1 MAYKVPIFSLILPC
15 TNQQVN
21 LLLLSIINTC
31 VARLH
36 SLHIQLCSCFPLLEK
51 PVTKEQENAFRLA
64 MRDGLSTSSNFRI
77 DIFGPENSGKT
88 CLISTLFNEQ
98 FANNEATEGA
108 DVQICTIYAA
118 NWEKCTAQEMADK
131 LQLQF
136 LHNLN
141 TTAKEKMASEASVA
155 ATKKGFVAK
164 VKAVFVKSRT
174 TTPEKLL
181 KAPEVKLE
189 VIKEANAIKIT
200 TKDGFTAVVWD
211 YAGQIQYLSTHTVF
225 IRKNNVIF
233 IVFKASC
240 NLSELIQPRPGDQ
253 SSASSSNAT
262 HFEVIHYWLQSV
274 TSVCQDPGGADHKS
288 TFLPTVVPIVTHID
302 EIPADIVEQTKEEII
317 TQLARELEG
326 KPYAKHL
333 AGNLPGVGLLNALK
347 KYCIFLSNKIR
358 DEKTIARLKEIVLEI
373 SAPSMKEKH
382 PLIYLKIEKELL
394 LLEKEVITIT
404 DFHKVAV
411 DNGFM
416 AKENSEE
423 MKGALEYFHQKGVV
437 LHFPSI
443 ENLKKL
449 VFLSPQWLEKLIAFL
464 IIAHHYQPTG
474 DKDDHS
480 YKRLKHEGVLVGS
493 FLDHMLQMFNELHR
507 AVGCEITFDQAV
519 TFLIEFGFIAEI
531 SITTEFLEELH
542 PWSKEEEKRIFIVPS
557 QLPEDKGEKRLSFVD
572 KKRVWS
578 IHFVFTDGFISLT
591 LFHQMVAA
599 CINWNG
605 KRKQN
610 IAWYVYITIYIK
622 L

>member
-1 MAYKVPIFSLILPC
+1 
-15 TNQQVN
+15 
-21 LLLLSIINTC
+21 
-31 VARLH
+31 
-36 SLHIQLCSCFPLLEK
+36 
-51 PVTKEQENAFRLA
+51 
-64 MRDGLSTSSNFRI
+64 MRDGVSTSSSFRI

-88 CLISTLFNEQ
+88 CLVSTLFDEQ
-98 FANNEATEGA
+98 FASNEATEGA
-108 DVQICTIYAA
+108 DVQICTIYAN
-118 NWEKCTAQEMADK
+118 NWQRCTAKEMADK

-141 TTAKEKMASEASVA
+141 TLAKEKMGSEESTA
-155 ATKKGFVAK
+155 AIKKGFASK
-164 VKAVFVKSRT
+164 VKAIFSKS
-174 TTPEKLL
+174 LH

-189 VIKEANAIKIT
+189 VIRKANAVKIT
-200 TKDGFTAVVWD
+200 SKDGFTAVVWD
-211 YAGQIQYLSTHTVF
+211 YAGQIQYLSAHTVF

-233 IVFKASC
+233 IVLKASC
-240 NLSELIQPRPGDQ
+240 NLSELIHPRPGDQ
-253 SSASSSNAT
+253 ISNAT

-274 TSVCQDPGGADHKS
+274 TSVCQDAGGADHKS

-317 TQLARELEG
+317 AHLARELEG

-333 AGNLPGVGLLNALK
+333 AGNLPGVGLRNALK
-347 KYCIFLSNKIR
+347 KYCIFLSNKVR
-358 DEKTIARLKEIVLEI
+358 DESTIARLKEIVVEV

-382 PLIYLKIEKELL
+382 PLVYLKIEKELL
-394 LLEKEVITIT
+394 LLEKEVISTT
-404 DFHKVAV
+404 EFHKVAIE
-411 DNGFM
+411 NGFM
-416 AKENSEE
+416 AEENSEE
-423 MKGALEYFHQKGVV
+423 MKGALDYFHQKGVI

-443 ENLKKL
+443 DNLKKL

-464 IIAHHYQPTG
+464 IVAHHYQPTG

-493 FLDHMLQMFNELHR
+493 FLYHMLQLFNSDKLHR

-519 TFLIEFGFIAEI
+519 TFLIKFGFIAEI

-557 QLPEDKGEKRLSFVD
+557 QLPEDKGEKRLSFVN

-578 IHFVFTDGFISLT
+578 IHFAFTDGFISLT

-610 IAWYVYITIYIK
+610 IAW
-622 L
+622 

>member
-1 MAYKVPIFSLILPC
+1 
-15 TNQQVN
+15 
-21 LLLLSIINTC
+21 
-31 VARLH
+31 
-36 SLHIQLCSCFPLLEK
+36 
-51 PVTKEQENAFRLA
+51 
-64 MRDGLSTSSNFRI
+64 MRDGVSTSSSFRI
-77 DIFGPENSGKT
+77 DVFGPENSGKS
-88 CLISTLFNEQ
+88 CLVSTLFNEQ

-108 DVQICTIYAA
+108 DVQICTIYAN
-118 NWEKCTAQEMADK
+118 NWQRCTAKEMAEK

-141 TTAKEKMASEASVA
+141 TSAKAKMASDASMA
-155 ATKKGFVAK
+155 ATKKGFATK
-164 VKAVFVKSRT
+164 VKAVFFKSHAT
-174 TTPEKLL
+174 TGEKLH
-181 KAPEVKLE
+181 KAPEVKVE
-189 VIKEANAIKIT
+189 VIREANAIKIT
-200 TKDGFTAVVWD
+200 SQDGFTAVVWD
-211 YAGQIQYLSTHTVF
+211 YAGQIQYLSAHTVF

-233 IVFKASC
+233 IVLKASC
-240 NLSELIQPRPGDQ
+240 NLSELIHPRPGDQ
-253 SSASSSNAT
+253 SSNAT

-274 TSVCQDPGGADHKS
+274 TSVCQDAGGADHKS

-317 TQLARELEG
+317 AQLARELEG

-347 KYCIFLSNKIR
+347 KYCIFLSNKVR
-358 DEKTIARLKEIVLEI
+358 DESTIAQLKEIVVEV
-373 SAPSMKEKH
+373 SSPSMKEKH

-394 LLEKEVITIT
+394 LLEKEVITT
-404 DFHKVAV
+404 TEFHKVAV
-411 DNGFM
+411 ENGFM

-423 MKGALEYFHQKGVV
+423 MKGALDYFHQKGVI

-443 ENLKKL
+443 DDLKKL

-464 IIAHHYQPTG
+464 IIAHHYKSTG

-493 FLDHMLQMFNELHR
+493 FLDHMLQMFNKLHR
-507 AVGCEITFDQAV
+507 SIACEITFVQAV
-519 TFLIEFGFIAEI
+519 TFLIKFGFIAEI

-542 PWSKEEEKRIFIVPS
+542 PWSKEKEKRIFIVPS

-578 IHFVFTDGFISLT
+578 IHFTFPDGFVSLT

-599 CINWNG
+599 SINWND

-610 IAWYVYITIYIK
+610 IAW
-622 L
+622 

>member
-1 MAYKVPIFSLILPC
+1 
-15 TNQQVN
+15 
-21 LLLLSIINTC
+21 
-31 VARLH
+31 
-36 SLHIQLCSCFPLLEK
+36 
-51 PVTKEQENAFRLA
+51 
-64 MRDGLSTSSNFRI
+64 MRDGVSTSSSFRI

-88 CLISTLFNEQ
+88 CLVSTLFDEQ
-98 FANNEATEGA
+98 FASNEATEGA
-108 DVQICTIYAA
+108 DLQICTIYAN
-118 NWEKCTAQEMADK
+118 NWQRCTAKEMADK

-141 TTAKEKMASEASVA
+141 TSAKKKMASDASMA
-155 ATKKGFVAK
+155 ATKKGFASK
-164 VKAVFVKSRT
+164 VKAVFFKSHAT
-174 TTPEKLL
+174 TGERLH
-181 KAPEVKLE
+181 KAPEVKVE
-189 VIKEANAIKIT
+189 VIREANAIKIT
-200 TKDGFTAVVWD
+200 SKDGFTAVVWD

-225 IRKNNVIF
+225 IRRNNVIF

-240 NLSELIQPRPGDQ
+240 NLSDIIHPRPGDQ
-253 SSASSSNAT
+253 SSNAT

-274 TSVCQDPGGADHKS
+274 TSVCQDAGGVDHKS

-302 EIPADIVEQTKEEII
+302 EIPADIVEQTKEKII
-317 TQLARELEG
+317 AQLTRELEG

-333 AGNLPGVGLLNALK
+333 AGNLPGVGLRNALK
-347 KYCIFLSNKIR
+347 KYCIFLSNKVR
-358 DEKTIARLKEIVLEI
+358 NESTIARLKEIVVEV

-382 PLIYLKIEKELL
+382 PLVYLKIEKELL
-394 LLEKEVITIT
+394 LLEKEVISTT
-404 DFHKVAV
+404 EFHKVAIE
-411 DNGFM
+411 NGFM
-416 AKENSEE
+416 AEENSEE
-423 MKGALEYFHQKGVV
+423 MKGALDYFHQKGVI

-443 ENLKKL
+443 DNLKKL

-464 IIAHHYQPTG
+464 IVAHHYQPTG

-493 FLDHMLQMFNELHR
+493 FLYHMLQMFNSDKLHR

-519 TFLIEFGFIAEI
+519 TFLIKFGFIAEI

-557 QLPEDKGEKRLSFVD
+557 QLPEDKGERRLSFVN

-578 IHFVFTDGFISLT
+578 IHFTFTDGFISLT

-610 IAWYVYITIYIK
+610 IAW
-622 L
+622 